1 MSFKGKVITVTGA
14 ASGIGLALTLI
25 LVGEGAVVHGSD
37 LNAKGLE
44 DAAKKCE
51 LFFLWSLS
59 VGESLS
65 GRFVGSTL
73 DVRKDED
80 VRNWINAAVEKE
92 GKLDGAANVAGVS
105 GSSEPTNT
113 ESIVYPSISN

>member
-1 MSFKGKVITVTGA
+1 MFVFCRCRP
-14 ASGIGLALTLI
+14 LT
-25 LVGEGAVVHGSD
+25 
-37 LNAKGLE
+37 
-44 DAAKKCE
+44 
-51 LFFLWSLS
+51 

-65 GRFVGSTL
+65 GRFVGSAL

-80 VRNWINAAVEKE
+80 VRNWINSAAEKE

-113 ESIVYPSISN
+113 ESIVLLYLQL